1 MLASQP
7 HLTAVPSAQPTTTGQ
22 LQFDW
27 DEQPVVVAT
36 QASEPATK
44 SEAPVKPFTID
55 GPTERRV
62 RKMRR
67 ISIGREPRPI
77 PGGEAWESPETPAA
91 EPVRRETRTTR
102 PSLAVETAKRFSE
115 PVRIG
120 AAMLN
125 LLRSYGITEEEIAA
139 GIASYAKANCQAV
152 AS

>member
-7 HLTAVPSAQPTTTGQ
+7 QLTAVPSAQPTAVGQ
-22 LQFDW
+22 LQFNW
-27 DEQPVVVAT
+27 DEQPAEIAT
-36 QASEPATK
+36 QASEPAAK
-44 SEAPVKPFTID
+44 SKSPAKPFTID

-62 RKMRR
+62 RKMKRM
-67 ISIGREPRPI
+67 SIGREPRQI

-91 EPVRRETRTTR
+91 EPAKRESRTTR
-102 PSLAVETAKRFSE
+102 PSLSVGTAKRFSE

-139 GIASYAKANCQAV
+139 GIASYANANCQAV